1 MMRRLRYLFEIFRE
15 DLQIKTNFVICSFN
29 FYFFFVNDEIN
40 DQSPD
45 DKLSF
50 KDN

>member
-1 MMRRLRYLFEIFRE
+1 MRRLRYLFEIFRE
-15 DLQIKTNFVICSFN
+15 DLQIKTNFVILK